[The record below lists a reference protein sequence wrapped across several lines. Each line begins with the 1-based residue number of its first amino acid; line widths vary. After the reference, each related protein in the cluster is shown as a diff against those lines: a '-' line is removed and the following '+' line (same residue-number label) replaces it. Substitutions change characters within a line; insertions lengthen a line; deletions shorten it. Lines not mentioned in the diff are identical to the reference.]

1 MPPPYTP
8 PPQFVP
14 NDPLT
19 LAKNLRF
26 IGPDGN
32 LVTRQFPADY
42 ITTIGNSLS
51 TQIDNYDAI
60 LSTLGT
66 MNGEI
71 TVLQGQV
78 AAILVSGSTSTPS
91 VSTGCLS
98 SGSVQ
103 PLPVVTSMLVNNSCA
118 YNAALDTPSNIYQAI
133 LTENS
138 SALNVGRQYG
148 APTGQMSN
156 LTGWSSAPGTMANA
170 INNLW
175 LTVLDLRAGM
185 SLVYSMI
192 TPNCSNVTVG
202 FMASIPSYSTG
213 INIYFA
219 GYTFIP
225 SGYTDNGSTIQ
236 VTDTAGNTI
245 STGFNIINASTSGT
259 VNIPISGTPLLPSS
273 NYTITVTSNVKN
285 TTWNV
290 YCSKT
295 VIETLINGITSC
307 PVMNLSS
314 TTTTVGFIMNPLITT
329 NVSYSVQL
337 LSGTTALQ
345 TQTFVNPSGLQSG
358 TFNGLT
364 ISTLYYVRV
373 TSTVSGAAPVTCASQ
388 PITTAS
394 S

>member
-1 MPPPYTP
+1 MAYTQPPPY
-8 PPQFVP
+8 VP

-26 IGPDGN
+26 VGPDGN

-42 ITTIGNSLS
+42 IQTIGNSLS
-51 TQIDNYDAI
+51 TQIDNYNVI
-60 LSTLGT
+60 ISTLS
-66 MNGEI
+66 NIENEI
-71 TVLQGQV
+71 TVLQTDV
-78 AAILVSGSTSTPS
+78 ANILASGSTSMPS

-133 LTENS
+133 LTENPNT
-138 SALNVGRQYG
+138 LNTGRQYG
-148 APTGQMSN
+148 APTGQMAN

-185 SLVYSMI
+185 ALVYSMI
-192 TPNCSNVTVG
+192 TPSCANVTVG
-202 FMASIPSYSTG
+202 FIANIPSYSTG

-225 SGYTDNGSTIQ
+225 SGYSDNGSTIQ
-236 VTDTAGNTI
+236 VSDSAGNIT
-245 STGFNIINASTSGT
+245 STGFNIINASTSGS
-259 VNIPISGTPLLPSS
+259 VNIPISGTALLPNS

-290 YCSKT
+290 YCAKT
-295 VIETLINGITSC
+295 VIQTLTNSITSC

-314 TTTTVGFIMNPLITT
+314 TTTTVAFVMNPLITT
-329 NVSYSVQL
+329 NITYSVQL
-337 LSGTTALQ
+337 LSSGSTVLQ
-345 TQTFVNPSGLQSG
+345 TQTFTNPTGVQAG
-358 TFNGLT
+358 TFTGLT

-373 TSTVSGAAPVTCASQ
+373 TSTIPGESPVTCASQ